1 MLKINC
7 SGFWLRYCLSL
18 FFVLLIVSCASKPP
32 GVIDTDNLSD
42 LENLTSTSY
51 TDTDKTIGNIREQG
65 LKETALTLG
74 AQSGLAYRSKQINA
88 SLEKK
93 STSLNNVFNFY
104 PLMLEHSVVP
114 PVLIQGDNTLSLS
127 GPDSLR
133 ISDKTYRIA
142 KQATFV
148 TTPPTWRNYLW
159 MTFKTPELP
168 NKTLLPRTPEE
179 EKLWKKYI
187 AIGWKK
193 GVAQADQIFTVN
205 LAQLKR
211 DYQGMLLYRDL
222 LAKHMISKP
231 FVAKTD
237 LGVTGDGNGININ
250 DQVLRI
256 TSLSQLQTN
265 SKEWQPVLVP

>member
-1 MLKINC
+1 MLKINR
-7 SGFWLRYCLSL
+7 F
-18 FFVLLIVSCASKPP
+18 LLISIALLMTGCTSTGPKAIS
-32 GVIDTDNLSD
+32 TDNLSD
-42 LENLTSTSY
+42 IESLSSSSY
-51 TDTDKTIGNIREQG
+51 SESEKTIGNIREQG

-74 AQSGLAYRSKQINA
+74 AQSGLAYRSKEINA

-114 PVLIQGDNTLSLS
+114 PVLIQADNTLSLS

-133 ISDKTYRIA
+133 ISHKTYRIA

-159 MTFKTPELP
+159 MNFKTPELP

-179 EKLWKKYI
+179 EKIWKKYV

-193 GVAQADQIFTVN
+193 GLAQADQIFNVN

-222 LAKHMISKP
+222 LAKHMISEP

-237 LGVTGDGNGININ
+237 LGITGDGNSININ

-256 TSLSQLQTN
+256 TATPQLQTN
-265 SKEWQPVLVP
+265 SKEWQPVLVQ

>member
-1 MLKINC
+1 MPKIKIA
-7 SGFWLRYCLSL
+7 
-18 FFVLLIVSCASKPP
+18 LLICGILLIAGCSHAAKP
-32 GVIDTDNLSD
+32 INTDNLSD
-42 LENLTSTSY
+42 IESLSSDSY
-51 TDTDKTIGNIREQG
+51 GNSDSDKAISSIREQG

-93 STSLNNVFNFY
+93 SNYLSNVFNFA
-104 PLMLEHSVVP
+104 PLMLAHSVVP
-114 PVLIQGDNTLSLS
+114 PVLVQADNTLSLS

-142 KQATFV
+142 KQAAFV
-148 TTPPTWRNYLW
+148 TAPPTWRNYLW

-168 NKTLLPRTPEE
+168 NKTLLPRNPQEE
-179 EKLWKKYI
+179 TIWKKYI
-187 AIGWKK
+187 LIGWNK
-193 GVAQADQIFTVN
+193 GVPQADQIFNVN

-222 LAKHMISKP
+222 LAKHMISEP

-256 TSLSQLQTN
+256 TATPQLQTN
-265 SKEWQPVLVP
+265 SKEWQPILVK